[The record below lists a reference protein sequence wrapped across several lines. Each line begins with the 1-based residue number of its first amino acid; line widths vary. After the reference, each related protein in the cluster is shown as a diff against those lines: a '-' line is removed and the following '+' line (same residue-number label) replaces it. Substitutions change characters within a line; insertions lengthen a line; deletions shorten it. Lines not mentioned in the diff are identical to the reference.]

1 MEYGEKEFFL
11 YISRFAI
18 EAEINHQLSIPFKKP
33 SSRSQIYN
41 DAKKMSYWKFKS
53 KYAAPTTMRQK
64 VLAIVQTYIPFAYKW
79 IIQRTLK

>member
-1 MEYGEKEFFL
+1 
-11 YISRFAI
+11 
-18 EAEINHQLSIPFKKP
+18 
-33 SSRSQIYN
+33 
-41 DAKKMSYWKFKS
+41 MSYWKFKS

>member
-1 MEYGEKEFFL
+1 MEYGEKEFFYTYL
-11 YISRFAI
+11 DLQY

-53 KYAAPTTMRQK
+53 KYAAPTTIRQK

>member
-1 MEYGEKEFFL
+1 MEYGEKKIFYTYL
-11 YISRFAI
+11 DLQY

-33 SSRSQIYN
+33 SSRSQIYS

-53 KYAAPTTMRQK
+53 KYAAPTTIRQK